1 MACPVTGIWLFSLVR
16 PRAEHA
22 FMGVDDRSASEQ
34 VGDPRAELAI
44 VEAAAV
50 LGDAVETLDTDYGP
64 LMIELL

>member
-1 MACPVTGIWLFSLVR
+1 
-16 PRAEHA
+16 
-22 FMGVDDRSASEQ
+22 MGVDDRSASEQ